1 MIGENSRH
9 IPRGTRPDDGLSAA
23 AYNIMHVLLAQ
34 CDNVL
39 SALFTLPLSGGM
51 NQIKKEKQ
59 DFRPIAFD

>member
-1 MIGENSRH
+1 MKTVATYPEGSEGAN
-9 IPRGTRPDDGLSAA
+9 DGLSAA

-51 NQIKKEKQ
+51 NQIREEKQ